1 MKNIKIYFII
11 AIVLNIAFTGL
22 VWANEDTMADESPT
36 TSDNFVAEQLDRL
49 NIGNLQEIVD
59 SINNDLD
66 GYIHKIDI
74 KTFITK
80 LFKGEEVITLQDITK
95 GTMKYFLKEVVAN
108 WKILGQIIVLA
119 SIYAILANLQSAFEN
134 DVVGKLAY
142 NVCYLVIIAIA
153 VKSFTIAINLGKN
166 TIDAMATFMQLLL
179 PILLTIS
186 IAMGGITTSA
196 FFHPV
201 LLGSI
206 GFIGGIIK
214 SVVLPLIFFSAVLAV
229 VNDLPSK
236 VRIIKLSDFLKQSAV
251 VILGFIL
258 TVFVGIISIHGITA
272 STADGV
278 TIRTAKFAAEK
289 FIPIAGKFLSD
300 AMDTIIGYS
309 LLLKNSIGVLG
320 LIIIFMICLAPMIK
334 IVALIAIYK
343 LSSAIV
349 EPIAQSRLADCLNH
363 MGNSLILILATVSSV
378 AIMFFITI
386 TVIVGASNITM
397 MMR

>member
-1 MKNIKIYFII
+1 M
-11 AIVLNIAFTGL
+11 AFTGFAWA
-22 VWANEDTMADESPT
+22 VEDTVANEDTI
-36 TSDNFVAEQLDRL
+36 TSEGFVVEQLDKL

-59 SINNDLD
+59 SINDDLD

-80 LFKGEEVITLQDITK
+80 LFKGEGVITLQDITK
-95 GTMKYFLKEVVAN
+95 GTMKYFLKEVIAN
-108 WKILGQIIVLA
+108 WKVLGQIIILA

-153 VKSFTIAINLGKN
+153 VKSFTIAIGLGKN
-166 TIDAMATFMQLLL
+166 AIDTMTAFMQALL
-179 PILLTIS
+179 PILLGIL

-206 GFIGGIIK
+206 GFIGTIIK
-214 SVVLPLIFFSAVLAV
+214 SVVLPLIFFSAILAV
-229 VNDLPSK
+229 INNLPSK
-236 VRIIKLSDFLKQSAV
+236 VQIIKLSGLLKQSAV
-251 VILGFIL
+251 FILGFIL
-258 TVFVGIISIHGITA
+258 TIFVGIISIHGITA

-278 TIRTAKFAAEK
+278 TIRTAKFAAER

-309 LLLKNSIGVLG
+309 LLLKNSIGVMG
-320 LIIIFMICLAPMIK
+320 LIIIFMICLAPMVK
-334 IVALIAIYK
+334 IIALIAIYK

-363 MGNSLILILATVSSV
+363 MGNSLVLILATVSSV

>member
-1 MKNIKIYFII
+1 M
-11 AIVLNIAFTGL
+11 AFTGFAWA
-22 VWANEDTMADESPT
+22 VEDTVANEDTITSESFVVERLDE
-36 TSDNFVAEQLDRL
+36 L
-49 NIGNLQEIVD
+49 NIGNLQEIAD
-59 SINNDLD
+59 SINDDLD

-80 LFKGEEVITLQDITK
+80 LFKGEGVITPQDITK
-95 GTMKYFLKEVVAN
+95 GTMKYFFKEVIAN

-119 SIYAILANLQSAFEN
+119 SIYAILVNLQSAFEN

-142 NVCYLVIIAIA
+142 NVCYMVIISVA

-166 TIDAMATFMQLLL
+166 TIDTMTAFMQALL
-179 PILLTIS
+179 PILLGIL

-206 GFIGGIIK
+206 GFIGTIIK

-229 VNDLPSK
+229 VNNLSSK
-236 VRIIKLSDFLKQSAV
+236 VQIIKLSGLLKQSAI

-258 TVFVGIISIHGITA
+258 TVFVGIISIHGITT

-278 TIRTAKFAAEK
+278 TIRTAKFAAER

-309 LLLKNSIGVLG
+309 LLLKNSIGVMG

-334 IVALIAIYK
+334 IIALIAIYK

-386 TVIVGASNITM
+386 TVIVGAGNITM

>member
-11 AIVLNIAFTGL
+11 IIFLNMAFTGFA
-22 VWANEDTMADESPT
+22 WAVEDTVANVDT
-36 TSDNFVAEQLDRL
+36 ITSEGFVVEQLDKL

-59 SINNDLD
+59 SINDDLD

-80 LFKGEEVITLQDITK
+80 LFKGEGVITLQDITK
-95 GTMKYFLKEVVAN
+95 GTMKYFLKEVIAN
-108 WKILGQIIVLA
+108 WKVLGQIIILA

-153 VKSFTIAINLGKN
+153 VKSFTIAIGLGKN
-166 TIDAMATFMQLLL
+166 AIDTMTAFMQALL
-179 PILLTIS
+179 PILLGIL

-206 GFIGGIIK
+206 GFIGTIIK
-214 SVVLPLIFFSAVLAV
+214 SVVLPLIFFSAILAV
-229 VNDLPSK
+229 INNLPSK
-236 VRIIKLSDFLKQSAV
+236 VQIIKLSGLLKQSAV
-251 VILGFIL
+251 FILGFIL
-258 TVFVGIISIHGITA
+258 TIFVGIISIHGITA

-278 TIRTAKFAAEK
+278 TIRTAKFAAER

-309 LLLKNSIGVLG
+309 LLLKNSIGVMG
-320 LIIIFMICLAPMIK
+320 LIIIFMICLAPMVK
-334 IVALIAIYK
+334 IIALIAIYK

-363 MGNSLILILATVSSV
+363 MGNSLVLILATVSSV